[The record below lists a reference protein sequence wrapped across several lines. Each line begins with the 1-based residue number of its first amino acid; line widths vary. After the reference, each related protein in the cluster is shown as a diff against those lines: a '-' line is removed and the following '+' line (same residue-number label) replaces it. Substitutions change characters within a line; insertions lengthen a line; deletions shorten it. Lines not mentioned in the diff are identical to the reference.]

1 MGPDNDIAHDMLN
14 IRTCVIGGHLAFQMR
29 RAAAARGNECGLQ
42 IATLPQLAARLAG
55 GFTAPL
61 ATEALDLA
69 VQCALA
75 EGGFLELDTVRH
87 LPGINRAV
95 SRTLRKV
102 WDADIDLRS
111 KGRSGHARVV
121 DLALIEERIR
131 RSLPNATLTPHDLRG
146 AALGR
151 IHHAKRVIGP
161 VTIEG
166 LSWIAPIWR
175 PLVEALSSEIPVEWH
190 APAHAETEWFAGQV
204 LRPDEAKAER
214 DASAV
219 SCADPHHEVVE
230 SLRWARH
237 LIVSG
242 AAQPHEIAIASAATM
257 SWDDHFCAL
266 AADAGLRLHFTHGI
280 PALSTRD
287 GQRCAALAD
296 VLLHGLNQQ
305 RVRRLVSLCRGQQD
319 LLNELPE
326 QWMAWIPRGAT
337 LARVEDWRRAISAAV
352 LREPCLAGAQAVL
365 PLVELLTKGIS
376 ATREAGQ
383 QFLRGRALQLWEAA
397 LRTAPPEAIEL
408 SLQNAR
414 FESENDAADSIVW
427 CSARDLAA
435 APRPHVRL
443 LGLTNRNW
451 PRRAGGDA
459 ILPDHVLPADEFDVD
474 PVAKADRRHF
484 RVILQAASGEIV
496 LSRSRRRAQG
506 SRVGRSP
513 LLRDRP
519 ESSLSRA
526 RIPEH
531 AWSEAD
537 RLMARPEDA
546 ARIERM
552 RSADLCW
559 RNWHRGQLTRND
571 GQFDADHPVIIKAI
585 ERVQSPTS
593 LQRLLRDPLGFVWRY
608 GLGWSAP
615 QDREQPLTMAPAEF
629 GKLVHELLRRAVNL
643 LEPQPGYA
651 RASDGE
657 IEDALK
663 EASQTVR
670 ECWPLEGHVPPT
682 LLWNNTVDF
691 AASLALVGLLRKE
704 ITETGTRSWTEV
716 PFGQPEDFAIKQK
729 LPWDP
734 KIPVAVPGTPVKLR
748 GTIDRLDLRMDHSAA
763 RVTDYKTSE
772 APRNASRIVINGGA
786 ELQRALY
793 GLACRQLLQ
802 GDPQIVARLL
812 YLRGVP
818 LVLRLQDLDAAI
830 EQIAAFINVAV
841 AMLRRGAAVPGRL
854 SFDKSNELRLAL
866 PASPGYERR
875 KLIAYN
881 KTSESIV
888 RFWSEP

>member
-1 MGPDNDIAHDMLN
+1 MLDIK
-14 IRTCVIGGHLAFQMR
+14 TSVIGSHLAFQGR
-29 RAAAARGNECGLQ
+29 RAAAARANECGLQ
-42 IATLPQLAARLAG
+42 ILTLPQLAARLAG

-61 ATEALDLA
+61 ATEVLDLA
-69 VQCALA
+69 AQHALA
-75 EGGFLELDTVRH
+75 EGGFVELDAVRH
-87 LPGINRAV
+87 LPGMNRAV

-111 KGRSGHARVV
+111 KGRSGHARLA

-131 RSLPNATLTPHDLRG
+131 RSLPDATLTPPDLRA
-146 AALGR
+146 AALER
-151 IHHAKRVIGP
+151 IHHAKRAIGP

-166 LSWIAPIWR
+166 LSWIAPVWR
-175 PLVEALSSEIPVEWH
+175 SLVEALSKEVLVEWQ
-190 APAHAETEWFAGQV
+190 APAPAETEWFAGSV
-204 LRPDEAKAER
+204 IRSKEVSAER

-242 AAQPHEIAIASAATM
+242 AAKPHEIAIASAGTM
-257 SWDDHFCAL
+257 PWDDHFCAL

-280 PALSTRD
+280 PALATRD

-296 VLLHGLNQQ
+296 MLLHGLNQQ
-305 RVRRLVSLCRGQQD
+305 RMRRLVSLCRGQRD
-319 LLNELPE
+319 PLDELPQ
-326 QWMAWIPRGAT
+326 QWLASLPRGAT
-337 LARVEDWRRAISAAV
+337 LARVEDWQRAIAAMV
-352 LREPCLAGAQAVL
+352 LRDPSLAGVQAVL
-365 PLVELLTKGIS
+365 PLVELLTSGIS
-376 ATREAGQ
+376 AVREAGQ
-383 QFLRGRALQLWEAA
+383 QLLRGRALQLWEAA

-435 APRPHVRL
+435 APRTHVRL

-459 ILPDHVLPADEFDVD
+459 ILPDHVLPADELDVD

-484 RVILQAASGEIV
+484 RVILEAASGEVV
-496 LSRSRRRAQG
+496 LSRSRRSAQG
-506 SRVGRSP
+506 SRLGRSP
-513 LLRDRP
+513 LLQDRA
-519 ESSLSRA
+519 EISLSRA

-537 RLMARPEDA
+537 RLMARPKDA
-546 ARIERM
+546 AKIDRIA
-552 RSADLCW
+552 SADLCW
-559 RNWHRGQLTRND
+559 RNWHLGSLTRND
-571 GQFDADHPVIIKAI
+571 GQFDADHPVILRAI

-629 GKLVHELLRRAVNL
+629 GKLVHDLLRRSVNL

-651 RASDGE
+651 RASDRE

-663 EASQTVR
+663 EAAQFVR
-670 ECWPLEGHVPPT
+670 ESWPLEGHVPPT
-682 LLWNNTVDF
+682 LLWNNTLDF

-716 PFGQPEDFAIKQK
+716 PFGQSEDFAIDRE

-734 KIPVAVPGTPVKLR
+734 RIPVAVPGTPVKLR
-748 GTIDRLDLRMDHSAA
+748 GAIDRLDLRMDHSAA

-772 APRNASRIVINGGA
+772 APRNANRIVINGGA

-802 GDPQIVARLL
+802 EDPQIVARLL
-812 YLRGVP
+812 YLRGEP
-818 LVLRLQDLDAAI
+818 LVLRLHDLDAAI

-841 AMLRRGAAVPGRL
+841 AMLRRGSPVPGRL

-881 KTSESIV
+881 KASENIA
-888 RFWSEP
+888 RFWSVP

>member
-1 MGPDNDIAHDMLN
+1 MGPDNDIAHNMLN
-14 IRTCVIGGHLAFQMR
+14 IRTCVIGGHLAFEMR

-42 IATLPQLAARLAG
+42 IATLPQVAARLAG
-55 GFTAPL
+55 GFAAPL

-69 VQCALA
+69 VQDALA
-75 EGGFLELDTVRH
+75 EGGFLQLDTVRH
-87 LPGINRAV
+87 LPGMNRAV

-131 RSLPNATLTPHDLRG
+131 RSLPTATLTPRDLRD

-151 IHHAKRVIGP
+151 IHHARRVIGP

-175 PLVEALSSEIPVEWH
+175 SLVEALSREVPVEWH
-190 APAHAETEWFAGQV
+190 APAHAETEWFAGPV
-204 LRPDEAKAER
+204 VRPGESKAER
-214 DASAV
+214 DASAL

-230 SLRWARH
+230 SLRWARQ

-242 AAQPHEIAIASAATM
+242 AAKSHEIAIASAATM

-296 VLLHGLNQQ
+296 VLLHGLNQ
-305 RVRRLVSLCRGQQD
+305 RRMRRLVSLCRGQHD
-319 LLNELPE
+319 LLGELPQ

-352 LREPCLAGAQAVL
+352 VRDPCLAAAQAVL
-365 PLVELLTKGIS
+365 PLVDLLTKGIS
-376 ATREAGQ
+376 TTREAGQ

-496 LSRSRRRAQG
+496 LSRSRRSAQG

-546 ARIERM
+546 ARIARM

-571 GQFDADHPVIIKAI
+571 GQFDADHPVISKAI

-629 GKLVHELLRRAVNL
+629 GKLVHELLRRAVDL

-670 ECWPLEGHVPPT
+670 ECWPLEGHVPPA
-682 LLWNNTVDF
+682 LLWNNTLDF

-716 PFGQPEDFAIKQK
+716 PFGQGEDFAIEQK

-734 KIPVAVPGTPVKLR
+734 RILVAVPRTPVKLR

-881 KTSESIV
+881 KMSESIA